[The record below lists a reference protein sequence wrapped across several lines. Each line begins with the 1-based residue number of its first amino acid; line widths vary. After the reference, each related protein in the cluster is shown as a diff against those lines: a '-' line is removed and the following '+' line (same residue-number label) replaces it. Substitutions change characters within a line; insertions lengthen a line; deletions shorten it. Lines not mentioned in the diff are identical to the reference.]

1 MLERP
6 RPLWVLWSLVPFGWL
21 TWIGMV
27 YAGVRARMPLIIA
40 ASVIF
45 LATTAFTFATRNDDA
60 GAAVAVVAWI
70 AGVGLSL
77 AFAPA
82 WQRRMRAHQ
91 RRAGIDRAQDRLAD
105 RNKAFELVAEDPEL
119 AREAGIG
126 RPDVPG
132 SVHGHVVDVNSAPVD
147 VISRLP
153 GIDDATAAEIVRLR
167 EELDGFSSLADMGT
181 VLDLPADTVEDLR
194 QRVVFLPR

>member
-1 MLERP
+1 MLDRP
-6 RPLWVLWSLVPFGWL
+6 RPWWVLTSLIPFGWL

-27 YAGVRARMPLIIA
+27 YAGVRARMPLLVALSVVFLASTA
-40 ASVIF
+40 AAFTVEDDSSGTVSVI
-45 LATTAFTFATRNDDA
+45 
-60 GAAVAVVAWI
+60 AWV

-77 AFAPA
+77 ACAPA
-82 WQRRMRAHQ
+82 WQRRMRAQ
-91 RRAGIDRAQDRLAD
+91 ERRAGIDRAEERLAD
-105 RNKAFELVAEDPEL
+105 RNNAFELVAEDPQL

-126 RPDVPG
+126 RPDIPG
-132 SVHGHVVDVNSAPVD
+132 AVHGNVVDVNSAPLD

-153 GIDDATAAEIVRLR
+153 GIDDATAAEIIRLR

-181 VLDLPADTVEDLR
+181 VLDLPADAVEDLR